1 MTARRLLSLVVV
13 GAFALAA
20 CADDPPA
27 AGGDG
32 SPSPRPPVGA
42 DEVVLRLSYE
52 GGLVPAGFPLLDVP
66 AFTLFGDGTVVSPG
80 AQIEIYPGPALPA
93 IAARQVDGAAIRAI
107 VERAQAAG
115 LDGDDIELDD
125 TGDVAIAD
133 ASTAVFVLTVD
144 GHTTTAEAYA
154 LGFEGDAAMPGLSDE
169 ERRVREDLAALA
181 ADLTDL
187 SWVIDAG
194 GAVGPERPYEG
205 DAARLLV
212 GPVQE
217 DPDLP
222 QDAVAWPIE
231 APLRSLGKP
240 VSWDDRT
247 RCAIVEGDDWLA
259 VRAAAERANQLS
271 PWTDGRTRR
280 SIAFRPLLPDEADC

>member
-1 MTARRLLSLVVV
+1 MTARRLLSLVVL

-20 CADDPPA
+20 CADEPPSP
-27 AGGDG
+27 GDG
-32 SPSPRPPVGA
+32 GTPTPLPAVGA

-52 GGLVPAGFPLLDVP
+52 GGFVPAGFPLLDVP
-66 AFTLFGDGTVVSPG
+66 AFTLFRDGTVVTPG

-93 IAARQVDGAAIRAI
+93 IATRQVDEAAVRAI

-115 LDGDDIELDD
+115 LDGGDIELDD
-125 TGDVAIAD
+125 TGDVTIAD

-144 GHTTTAEAYA
+144 GRATTATAYA
-154 LGFEGDAAMPGLSDE
+154 LGFEGDAALPGVSDE

-181 ADLTDL
+181 SDLTDL
-187 SWVIDAG
+187 SWVHDEG
-194 GAVGPERPYEG
+194 GTVGPEEAYVG

-212 GPVQE
+212 GPVQD
-217 DPDLP
+217 DPELP
-222 QDAVAWPIE
+222 QDTVAWPIE
-231 APLRSLGKP
+231 APLRSLGEP

-259 VRAAAERANQLS
+259 IRAAAEHANQLS

-280 SIAFRPLLPDEADC
+280 SIAFRPLLPDEAGC